1 MKKWL
6 RTDDRGRLVHSRRE
20 TLGSKKKGSLDGT
33 GYKREDA
40 RCGREGTRGPSKQIR
55 RTSRF
60 LLDLLLDLSIYLST
74 LRRSW
79 RASPIG
85 TIERGDPLPFHSPPL
100 SLSLSSSPFF
110 FPLGG
115 PETRNTEMC
124 TRGRHVNNHGRMAR
138 LNSAE
143 PCRSLTRHRRVS
155 GRRSRS
161 LKRGWRRN
169 WGSSRGTVGEEGGGW
184 WWGEREAENETARR
198 RGRKDRRKWCDKG
211 KKLRGEREED
221 LKRRCA
227 HKVLR
232 SVWASGMNEMGKGG
246 RGFVVGGG
254 ESERRGRMDEILLL
268 DGAWRKNGKDEKW

>member
-1 MKKWL
+1 MITNVVDSFTRGVKPWNQKKKRIPRRDGIQKTRRTMWTRGHTRSIKTNSSNEPISL
-6 RTDDRGRLVHSRRE
+6 RS
-20 TLGSKKKGSLDGT
+20 TLGSI
-33 GYKREDA
+33 Y
-40 RCGREGTRGPSKQIR
+40 
-55 RTSRF
+55 
-60 LLDLLLDLSIYLST
+60 LSIYLPCVDLGGPLRSGPSNAGIHFLST
-74 LRRSW
+74 
-79 RASPIG
+79 
-85 TIERGDPLPFHSPPL
+85 PLL

-198 RGRKDRRKWCDKG
+198 RRGRKDRRKWCDKG

-268 DGAWRKNGKDEKW
+268 DGAWRKNGKDEK

>member
-1 MKKWL
+1 M
-6 RTDDRGRLVHSRRE
+6 
-20 TLGSKKKGSLDGT
+20 GSKKKGSLDGT

-60 LLDLLLDLSIYLST
+60 LLDLLLDLSIYLSIY
-74 LRRSW
+74 L
-79 RASPIG
+79 ASILAG
-85 TIERGDPLPFHSPPL
+85 LSDRDHRTRGSFHSPPL

-198 RGRKDRRKWCDKG
+198 RRGRKDRRKWCDKG

-268 DGAWRKNGKDEKW
+268 DGAWRKNGKDEK

>member
-1 MKKWL
+1 
-6 RTDDRGRLVHSRRE
+6 
-20 TLGSKKKGSLDGT
+20 
-33 GYKREDA
+33 
-40 RCGREGTRGPSKQIR
+40 
-55 RTSRF
+55 
-60 LLDLLLDLSIYLST
+60 
-74 LRRSW
+74 
-79 RASPIG
+79 
-85 TIERGDPLPFHSPPL
+85 
-100 SLSLSSSPFF
+100 
-110 FPLGG
+110 
-115 PETRNTEMC
+115 MC

-169 WGSSRGTVGEEGGGW
+169 WGSSRGTVGEEGGRW
-184 WWGEREAENETARR
+184 WWGEREAENETARRR

-268 DGAWRKNGKDEKW
+268 DGAWRKNGKDEK

>member
-1 MKKWL
+1 
-6 RTDDRGRLVHSRRE
+6 
-20 TLGSKKKGSLDGT
+20 
-33 GYKREDA
+33 
-40 RCGREGTRGPSKQIR
+40 
-55 RTSRF
+55 
-60 LLDLLLDLSIYLST
+60 
-74 LRRSW
+74 
-79 RASPIG
+79 
-85 TIERGDPLPFHSPPL
+85 
-100 SLSLSSSPFF
+100 
-110 FPLGG
+110 
-115 PETRNTEMC
+115 MC

-246 RGFVVGGG
+246 GDLLLAGEKVKGGG
-254 ESERRGRMDEILLL
+254 GWMRYCCWMERGGRMERMKSDKKEM
-268 DGAWRKNGKDEKW
+268 